1 MSKVVCPYCFEQFER
16 NDVVFRCNNISRCKH
31 EDDPILH
38 KFWGTPQ
45 ITGVP
50 IKPSGGFLGLK
61 LGMPESAKCPECGEK
76 SFLMICP
83 ECHNRIPK
91 EMVKKKGYI
100 ISIIGARSSGK
111 TNYITTLINEL
122 FRHGRHLGNIGTTAA
137 NVTDDPRNNTQ
148 QRYERD
154 FFDVLYRQGKC
165 PPQTDINDP
174 KSRIPLIYELSQE
187 KGDSIYLV
195 FYDTAGEN
203 FANINNIAGNVK
215 FLNESDAVIFL
226 LDTFAVP
233 YVHDKLGVK
242 DPIELR
248 YNTIIDNLLTHFKE
262 GDPTVR
268 DAHFKKPMALVF
280 SKIDAILNNDD
291 LFADTSIAGM
301 SMESNSSF
309 LSGSGVSLSEFDS
322 ISNSLQGAL
331 MAWDESNFVSTIRN
345 NYKNAKY
352 FGISALGGQPDT
364 ANKIQKVRP
373 YRVLDPLVWILSQFK
388 YSLPI
393 NK

>member
-1 MSKVVCPYCFEQFER
+1 
-16 NDVVFRCNNISRCKH
+16 
-31 EDDPILH
+31 
-38 KFWGTPQ
+38 
-45 ITGVP
+45 
-50 IKPSGGFLGLK
+50 
-61 LGMPESAKCPECGEK
+61 
-76 SFLMICP
+76 
-83 ECHNRIPK
+83 
-91 EMVKKKGYI
+91 
-100 ISIIGARSSGK
+100 
-111 TNYITTLINEL
+111 
-122 FRHGRHLGNIGTTAA
+122 
-137 NVTDDPRNNTQ
+137 
-148 QRYERD
+148 
-154 FFDVLYRQGKC
+154 
-165 PPQTDINDP
+165 
-174 KSRIPLIYELSQE
+174 
-187 KGDSIYLV
+187 
-195 FYDTAGEN
+195 
-203 FANINNIAGNVK
+203 
-215 FLNESDAVIFL
+215 
-226 LDTFAVP
+226 
-233 YVHDKLGVK
+233 
-242 DPIELR
+242 
-248 YNTIIDNLLTHFKE
+248 
-262 GDPTVR
+262 
-268 DAHFKKPMALVF
+268 MALVF

>member
-1 MSKVVCPYCFEQFER
+1 MSKVVCPYCFKQFAR
-16 NDVVFRCNNISRCKH
+16 KDVEFRCSNLSHCKLV
-31 EDDPILH
+31 DDPILH
-38 KFWGTPQ
+38 SFWGTPQ

-50 IKPSGGFLGLK
+50 IHSSRGLLGLK
-61 LGMPESAKCPECGEK
+61 LTTPESAKCPECGEK

-83 ECHNRIPK
+83 KCHNRIPK

-122 FRHGRHLGNIGTTAA
+122 FHNGKHLGHIGTTAA
-137 NVTDDPRNNTQ
+137 NVTDDPLNNTQ

-154 FFDVLYRQGKC
+154 FFNVLYKQGKC

-174 KSRIPLIYELSQE
+174 KSRIPLIYELNQE
-187 KGDSIYLV
+187 KGQTIHLV

-203 FANINNIAGNVK
+203 FANTKNIAGNVK

-233 YVHDKLGVK
+233 YVHDKLGLK

-268 DAHFKKPMALVF
+268 DAHFRKPMALVF
-280 SKIDAILNNDD
+280 SKIDAILQNED
-291 LFADTSIAGM
+291 LFMDTSIAGM
-301 SMESNSSF
+301 SMEINSSF

-322 ISNSLQGAL
+322 ISSSLQGAL
-331 MAWDESNFVSTIRN
+331 EAWNESNFVSVIRT

-364 ANKIQKVRP
+364 SNKIQKVRP